1 MKPNYIGHNEVAGL
15 RRSWSTEETQAY
27 IRKLPI
33 WEGEIRIEQKFG
45 GLTNRTYF
53 ITDVDGTRFAVR
65 CGFDQYRTR
74 QTSVVECTIGAHK
87 LGLGPCLRYWEPSL
101 TVTDFIDNPKMTAEV
116 LKEPRMM
123 AHTLERLKLLHESSE
138 VVEQT
143 ISYWWAFHT
152 VRRYLSAM
160 EAGKPATGNRPSE
173 CIDEV
178 PFFRQVTDTLE
189 TAIRPFIPVLTH
201 NCTAYINMIFNDEGE
216 VMFIDWDGGGFG
228 NRKWDI
234 AEMLMWLESDDEMDR
249 YALGCYFGK
258 VDDDE
263 MGRLL
268 QEHLAFKIIAALRLI
283 TEIMETALDPYFY
296 LSPEEMA
303 ISMHEFFP
311 DQEANLNGLIDL
323 LRPGFETYWAQYEK
337 TYG

>member
-1 MKPNYIGHNEVAGL
+1 MKPDYIGHNEVAGL

-27 IRKLPI
+27 IRKLSI

-45 GLTNRTYF
+45 GLQNRTYF
-53 ITDVDGTRFAVR
+53 ITDADGSRFAVR

-74 QTSVVECTIGAHK
+74 QTAVVQCTIGAHK
-87 LGLGPCLRYWEPSL
+87 LGLGPSLRYWEPSL
-101 TVTDFIDNPKMTAEV
+101 TVTDFIENPKMTAEV
-116 LKEPRMM
+116 LKEPKMM
-123 AHTLERLKLLHESSE
+123 AHTLERLKMLHEGSDA
-138 VVEQT
+138 VEQSM
-143 ISYWWAFHT
+143 SYWWPFHT
-152 VRRYLSAM
+152 VRRYLNEM
-160 EAGKPATGNRPSE
+160 EAGKPETGNQPSKW
-173 CIDEV
+173 IDEV
-178 PFFRQVTDTLE
+178 PLFRRVTDTLE
-189 TAIRPFIPVLTH
+189 QVIRPYIPVFTH
-201 NCTAYINMIFNDEGE
+201 NDTAYVNMIFNDDGE

-234 AEMLMWLESDDEMDR
+234 AEMLMWLESDEEMDR

-263 MGRLL
+263 LGRLL
-268 QEHLAFKIIAALRLI
+268 QENLALKVMAALRLI
-283 TEIMETALDPYFY
+283 TEIMETDLDPYYY

-303 ISMHEFFP
+303 ISMQEFFP
-311 DQEANLNGLIDL
+311 GQEAKLNGLADL